1 MFRRAVI
8 SISKGLKVH
17 PSTAAPRSLALA
29 AIVLVLAG
37 LCLPPAPAAELFA
50 DDFSSYPPGWLSYP
64 MGELNGAIQEYHY
77 IRHRG
82 VDVRPWY
89 NPIVHLDSWVIG
101 DEDGKSYIEQHLITE
116 ERFLTLMNPLF
127 VTGDNEWSDYTVEA
141 KVRPLSFAGMA
152 GVVFRYHTNRH
163 YYFFGVRDGKTAY
176 LAVRGPIETAFRQAD
191 WRILGK
197 AEFSYDAKRFYS
209 FQVENDGANIRC
221 SIDGKLLIEAS
232 DNELLKGRAGIAAN
246 MPARFTD
253 FRVTASDETQAAI
266 QKRIDARDLELAK
279 LRQANPQPKLW
290 KRFKTPIYGAGRN
303 VRFGDLDGDGQVD
316 MLIAQN
322 LPQVR
327 GDAFDHISSL
337 TAVNLD
343 GEVLW
348 QLGRPD
354 PRNGLLTNDTPFQIH
369 DIDGDGRNEVVLAK
383 DYKVQIL
390 DGRTGK
396 VEKWAWMPEAPA
408 SNSERPYEINNG
420 DSIAFFD
427 LSGKKRRSEILIKDR
442 YRSFWL
448 FDEDLKQIGTGSGQT
463 GHYPFPYDLTG
474 DGKDEI
480 IIGFSARDAKG
491 QPLWSRDQELQ
502 DHTDAISAGNYTADP
517 NAPPRVYSCGSD
529 EGFLVFSK
537 EGEILRHVRVG
548 HAQTQSVG
556 QYRPETKELEI
567 MIANFWRNTGIV
579 TLLNPDGE
587 ILQQEEL
594 IPGSSHLQP
603 VNWRGDGTE
612 FALLNA
618 NAVDGGMVD
627 GNLRKVVTFPND
639 GHPDLAYMVLDV
651 TGDARDEIIL
661 WDQEQVWIYTQ
672 DRPFDGERIYAPQR
686 NPTYNDSNYRSTV
699 STPAWQDAAPAR

>member
-1 MFRRAVI
+1 M
-8 SISKGLKVH
+8 L
-17 PSTAAPRSLALA
+17 L
-29 AIVLVLAG
+29 VLVAAANLFAS
-37 LCLPPAPAAELFA
+37 PAPAAELFS
-50 DDFSSYPPGWLSYP
+50 DDFSAFPPGWLSYP

-101 DEDGKSYIEQHLITE
+101 DEDGKTYVEQHLITE

-127 VTGDNEWSDYTVEA
+127 VTGDSEWGDYTVEA

-163 YYFFGVRDGKTAY
+163 HYFFGVRGGKTAY

-191 WRILGK
+191 WRILGE
-197 AEFSYDAKRFYS
+197 AEFSYDSKRYYS
-209 FQVENDGANIRC
+209 FRVENDGPAMRC
-221 SIDGKLLIEAS
+221 SIDGKTLIEAS
-232 DNELLKGRAGIAAN
+232 DSELLKGRVGIAAN

-253 FRVTASDETQAAI
+253 FRVTVSDEMQAAI
-266 QKRIDARDLELAK
+266 QKRIDARELELAK

-290 KRFKTPIYGAGRN
+290 KRFKTPLYGAGRN
-303 VRFGDLDGDGQVD
+303 VRFGDLDGDGQID

-322 LPQVR
+322 LPKVR
-327 GDAFDHISSL
+327 GDAFDHISAL
-337 TAVNLD
+337 TAVNFD

-348 QLGRPD
+348 QIGRPD

-369 DIDGDGRNEVVLAK
+369 DIDADGRKEVVLAK
-383 DYKVQIL
+383 DYKIQIL
-390 DGRTGK
+390 DGRNGT

-427 LSGKKRRSEILIKDR
+427 LSGKGRRSEILIKDR
-442 YRSFWL
+442 YRSFWIL
-448 FDEDLKQIGTGSGQT
+448 DEDLRQIGTGSGQT
-463 GHYPFPYDLTG
+463 GHYPYPFDLTG

-480 IIGFSARDAKG
+480 VIGFSARDANG

-517 NAPPRVYSCGSD
+517 NAAPRVYSCGSD
-529 EGFLVFSK
+529 EGFLVFGK
-537 EGEILRHVRVG
+537 DGEILRHVRLG

-579 TLLNPDGE
+579 TLLDPDGE

-594 IPGSSHLQP
+594 VPGSTHLQP

-627 GNLRKVVTFPND
+627 GNLRKVVVFPND
-639 GHPDLAYMVLDV
+639 GHPDLAYMVLNV
-651 TGDARDEIIL
+651 TGDARDEIIV
-661 WDQEQVWIYTQ
+661 WDQQEVWIYTQ
-672 DRPFDGERIYAPQR
+672 DRPFEGDQIYAPKR

-699 STPAWQDAAPAR
+699 SLPAWKDNDTR